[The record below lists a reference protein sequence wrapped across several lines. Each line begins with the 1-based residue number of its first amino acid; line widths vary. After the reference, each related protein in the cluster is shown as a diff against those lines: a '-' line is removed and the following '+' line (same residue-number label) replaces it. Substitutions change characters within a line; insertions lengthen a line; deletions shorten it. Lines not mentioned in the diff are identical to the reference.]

1 MTEANDQR
9 ESADDDSKTER
20 RASLQLDDKNIPWRL
35 VSFVAIAA
43 VVLLVGLPIGA
54 VLIVN
59 LSGCCFANGPENVT
73 TFWASMIA
81 GFLTLFGMV
90 VTGVFVL
97 TSFKVEKT
105 AIAEAQVV
113 AGKEALAFLKRHKK
127 KLFKE
132 LERTVDEVKQKAAD
146 ESKEL
151 CRVAAEVQQAI
162 KQKQSEAIDQIT
174 KASDGTKEAVRS
186 AQDFIAKA
194 QDETI
199 REGRSARESIAG
211 ALDETTKAANGARA
225 AIESAQKEVEQQRN
239 DSVQAINRAQED
251 AEAAARSVREQLG
264 PAAGGE
270 ADDRDG
276 PRQPDE

>member
-9 ESADDDSKTER
+9 ESADDSKTER
-20 RASLQLDDKNIPWRL
+20 RASLQLDDKKIPWRL

-59 LSGCCFANGPENVT
+59 LSGCCFANGPENVI

-113 AGKEALAFLKRHKK
+113 AREQALTFLTLHKEELIEELKNA
-127 KLFKE
+127 
-132 LERTVDEVKQKAAD
+132 VDKVKQKA
-146 ESKEL
+146 E
-151 CRVAAEVQQAI
+151 
-162 KQKQSEAIDQIT
+162 
-174 KASDGTKEAVRS
+174 KASEKLCKPYCCRFFGV
-186 AQDFIAKA
+186 
-194 QDETI
+194 
-199 REGRSARESIAG
+199 
-211 ALDETTKAANGARA
+211 
-225 AIESAQKEVEQQRN
+225 
-239 DSVQAINRAQED
+239 
-251 AEAAARSVREQLG
+251 
-264 PAAGGE
+264 
-270 ADDRDG
+270 
-276 PRQPDE
+276 